1 MIYDDEAKLFE
12 LILKASDADAW
23 RAHLLQEAASAPHR
37 WTVDAFKAI
46 CRFSTDAAP
55 MGEIVADVASEKGW
69 GGDAPGFMGC
79 LTDACGYEALPLIP
93 WILKAPVAFELP
105 DTEISFMALRA
116 LDRGIWSYLDLLD
129 PQIMMDEFNIKRMG
143 HDIFKHNEYT
153 YYTPL
158 SADVIDKLIQLPKHP
173 NTGAILG
180 EKFAIQQRDPDCFTD
195 IDLPGTFDQ
204 LLKMTRAG
212 WLDLDAAKSAIT
224 PKETRTMNIISQLER
239 DLLHDQAGPATSV
252 GRGRR
257 I

>member
-1 MIYDDEAKLFE
+1 MIYDDEAKQCE

-23 RAHLLQEAASAPHR
+23 RKHLLQEATSAPTR

-46 CRFSTDAAP
+46 CRFSTDAGT

-69 GGDAPGFMGC
+69 GGDQAGFMGC
-79 LTDACGYEALPLIP
+79 LIDACGYEALALIP

-105 DTEISFMALRA
+105 DEEISFMAVRA
-116 LDRGIWSYLDLLD
+116 LDRGVWPYLDLLA
-129 PQIMMDEFNIKRMG
+129 PEVMMDEFNVKRMG

-173 NTGAILG
+173 NAGKILG
-180 EKFAIQQRDPDCFTD
+180 EKFAIQQRDPDCLTD
-195 IDLPGTFDQ
+195 TDLPGVFDQ
-204 LLKMTRAG
+204 LLKMARSG
-212 WLDLDAAKSAIT
+212 WLDLDAAKSAIG
-224 PKETRTMNIISQLER
+224 PHETRTIKILSKLER
-239 DLLHDQAGPATSV
+239 DLLHDQSGPATSP